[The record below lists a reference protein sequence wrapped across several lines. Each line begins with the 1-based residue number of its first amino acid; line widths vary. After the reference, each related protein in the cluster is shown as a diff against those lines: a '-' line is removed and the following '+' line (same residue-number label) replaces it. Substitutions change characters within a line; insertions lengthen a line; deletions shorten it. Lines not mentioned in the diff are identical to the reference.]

1 MTNDMAFFP
10 IVSRWLH
17 LISACL
23 AVGGVL
29 FIRFVLPGGLKL
41 LPETQHQ
48 PVLLAVRRRFKRIV
62 HAAIFLLLLTGIYN
76 TSLAWDKYQL
86 DKALLHALWGTHV
99 FLAACAFT
107 ISLYVLAGPRPPRSH
122 RKLMALNFAILLL
135 VVAAAS
141 TLKWA
146 RERAVAEHPATVA
159 PLPPTIAE
167 HPPTVPVSD
176 KQ

>member
-1 MTNDMAFFP
+1 MAFFI
-10 IVSRWLH
+10 IVARWLH

-29 FIRFVLPGGLKL
+29 FIRFVLPRGLML
-41 LPETQHQ
+41 LDDTRRQQ
-48 PVLLAVRRRFKRIV
+48 VLLAVRRRFKRVV
-62 HAAIFLLLLTGIYN
+62 HAAIFLLLATGIYN
-76 TSLAWDKYQL
+76 TCLAWDKYQL

-99 FLAACAFT
+99 LLAACAFA
-107 ISLYVLAGPRPPRSH
+107 ISLYVLAGPQPPRSH

-146 RERAVAEHPATVA
+146 RERAVAQRPATIAQHPATIA
-159 PLPPTIAE
+159 QHPATIA
-167 HPPTVPVSD
+167 VSD
-176 KQ
+176 KP

>member
-1 MTNDMAFFP
+1 MTNDMAFFV
-10 IVSRWLH
+10 IISRWLH

-23 AVGGVL
+23 AIGGVL

-41 LPETQHQ
+41 LDDAQHEQ
-48 PVLLAVRRRFKRIV
+48 VLLTVRRRFKRVV
-62 HAAIFLLLLTGIYN
+62 HAAIFLLLVTGIYN
-76 TSLAWDKYQL
+76 TCLAWDKYQL
-86 DKALLHALWGTHV
+86 DTAVLHALWGTHV
-99 FLAACAFT
+99 LLAACAFA

-146 RERAVAEHPATVA
+146 RERAVAEHRATV
-159 PLPPTIAE
+159 AE
-167 HPPTVPVSD
+167 HPPAVPVSD

>member
-1 MTNDMAFFP
+1 MAFFI
-10 IVSRWLH
+10 IVARWLH

-29 FIRFVLPGGLKL
+29 FIRFVLPRGLML
-41 LPETQHQ
+41 LDDTRRQQ
-48 PVLLAVRRRFKRIV
+48 VLLAVRRRFKRVV
-62 HAAIFLLLLTGIYN
+62 HAAIFLLLATGIYN
-76 TSLAWDKYQL
+76 TCLAWDKYQL

-99 FLAACAFT
+99 LLAACAFA
-107 ISLYVLAGPRPPRSH
+107 ISLYVLAGPQPPRSH